1 MNGTILILGAE
12 GYLGWPLA
20 MKLALHHP
28 DQKIILLD
36 NGWRKSTVA
45 NLGFGPWLQIPHL
58 SSRIEV
64 FGQKY
69 GLANMCA
76 VHAEVCSDELAELIR
91 RERPHTIYHLAQ
103 QCSASYSMLGLQQ
116 ALYTIRNNEE
126 GNMRLLWA
134 VREYVPQAHIIKL
147 GSFGEYAKG
156 GLPIAE
162 GYFKPGYQGQLA
174 STPLPYP
181 RAANDIYHVSKINDS
196 NYVAMAARTWGLRIT
211 EVMQATV
218 FGLLTSEMDAS
229 PDLFTR
235 FDYDPIFGTVANRF
249 IAQVVSGSPMTVYG
263 SGNQRT
269 GLMAL
274 NDAVNSLAR
283 FAVDIPPMG
292 EHRVVNH
299 VTETHYSINEL
310 AADIADI
317 ARGMGLDPKISF
329 TSDLRGESA
338 ARKPIYSIETSLQGS
353 HLYHTDF
360 HTVIRE
366 SISLLQKQYS
376 TLLSHHFS
384 PHSAW
389 NECSDGINLDPK
401 RVDAVRKI
409 ENEAYW
415 DQIRNN
421 TFPSARVNLNPGCLA
436 TLPQDRLE
444 TIKNQVNGNP
454 LSLYALGRE
463 AFNAIQEE
471 CAKVWPAIGY
481 RCNVTSSTSQ
491 AMNLLALVI
500 LRRLQ
505 EDGKRCFQV
514 LTSEHEH
521 PGGIG
526 PFEHLPEYKLT
537 YLPDV
542 VLNDTEEFNR
552 CLREMRPDIVFLS
565 HVYYPT
571 GKLMQDKWRLSNI
584 KKAVPNAILILD
596 VAQSLGIQQ
605 LPFGDA
611 DVLIGST
618 HKWLHGPLGGGLAW
632 FKEDFANWIG
642 ALYWNKQHLF
652 EDPQTHGFSIPGGQD
667 FLLYERLRQSLKRYR
682 EIGPKAILDRSTY
695 LAAYLKR
702 ELNGIFGHAG
712 ITHCFMGDDVSPV
725 VSLLVSD
732 YDPYP
737 LYEFL
742 RKKDIH
748 IKCIKHCRIEAK
760 VGHVLRFGLPYYENM
775 GRLRMVLDTIASF
788 VDCAI
793 MDKQEVELAV

>member
-20 MKLALHHP
+20 MKVALHHP

-45 NLGFGPWLQIPHL
+45 HLGFGPWLQIGDL
-58 SSRIEV
+58 SSRIEA
-64 FGQKY
+64 FGRKY
-69 GLANMCA
+69 GLGNMCG
-76 VHAEVCSDELAELIR
+76 VHIDVCTDELTDLIR

-134 VREYVPQAHIIKL
+134 VREYVPEAHIIKL

-162 GYFKPGYQGQLA
+162 GYFKPGYKGQLA

-218 FGLLTSEMDAS
+218 FGLLTAEMDAS

-249 IAQVVSGSPMTVYG
+249 IAQAASGAPMTVYG
-263 SGNQRT
+263 SGKQRT

-274 NDAVNSLAR
+274 TDAVNSLAR
-283 FAVDIPPMG
+283 FVKDIPSLG

-299 VTETHYSINEL
+299 VTETHYSILEL
-310 AADIADI
+310 AQDIGDIAG
-317 ARGMGLDPKISF
+317 AMGLDPAISF
-329 TSDLRGESA
+329 VADLRGESA
-338 ARKPIYSIETSLQGS
+338 VKKAVYTIETSLQGS
-353 HLYHTDF
+353 SLYHSNF
-360 HTVIRE
+360 PTVIE
-366 SISLLQKQYS
+366 QSICLLQQYNNR
-376 TLLSHHFS
+376 LQSHHFT
-384 PHSAW
+384 PHRSW
-389 NECSDGINLDPK
+389 NEHVYGRNCCSETQGLAK
-401 RVDAVRKI
+401 KI
-409 ENEAYW
+409 ADEAYW
-415 DQIRNN
+415 DQIRVNI
-421 TFPSARVNLNPGCLA
+421 FPSTKVNLNPGCLA
-436 TLPQDRLE
+436 TLPQDQLE
-444 TIKNQVNGNP
+444 TISYQVNGSP
-454 LSLYALGRE
+454 LALYALGRE
-463 AFNAIQEE
+463 AFDSIQDE
-471 CAKVWPAIGY
+471 CAQLFPSDGY

-491 AMNLLALVI
+491 MMNLLALAL
-500 LRRLQ
+500 LRRLRV
-505 EDGKRCFQV
+505 DGKGSFQV

-526 PFEHLPEYKLT
+526 PFEQLPEYQLT
-537 YLPDV
+537 YVSDVILNDAAEFERFLHEMKPDV
-542 VLNDTEEFNR
+542 
-552 CLREMRPDIVFLS
+552 VFLS

-571 GKLMQDKWRLSNI
+571 GQLMQDKQRLSSI
-584 KKAVPNAILILD
+584 KRVVPNAILILD
-596 VAQSLGIQQ
+596 IAQSLGIQQ

-632 FKEDFANWIG
+632 LKEEFARWLG

-652 EDPQTHGFSIPGGQD
+652 EHPQTHGFSIPGGQD
-667 FLLYERLRQSLKRYR
+667 FLLYERLRKSLKRYG
-682 EIGPKAILDRSTY
+682 EIGPKAIFDRSTY
-695 LAAYLKR
+695 LATYFKS
-702 ELNGIFGHAG
+702 ELDSILNDAD
-712 ITHCFMGDDVSPV
+712 ITHCFKGDDVSPV
-725 VSLLVSD
+725 VCLFLSA

-742 RKKDIH
+742 RKKEIH
-748 IKCIKHCRIEAK
+748 IKCIKHCIIEGQS
-760 VGHVLRFGLPYYENM
+760 GHLLRFGIPYYENLR
-775 GRLRMVLDTIASF
+775 RLRMVLDTIASF
-788 VDCAI
+788 VHCVV
-793 MDKQEVELAV
+793 MDKRAEDFVV